1 VRDKDI
7 DTINSKGFHIC
18 STLAQ
23 GRETKM
29 RKHITIAVAL
39 IIVLALVKAPVSEAG
54 LYKVDPVHSE
64 IEFSVVHMVIA
75 KVRGAF
81 QEYSATFEVDD
92 QNLLTNV
99 KATIITKSLNTRIAK
114 RDNHLRSED
123 FFYAE
128 KYPTITFKS
137 DKVTRHEDGSYT
149 VLGKITIRGVTKT
162 IALKGGIS
170 GPIKDPSGNM
180 RMGFSAEGMIN
191 RKDFGLNWNEI
202 IETGGFIVGDE
213 VKILL
218 EGEGILKSGQ

>member
-1 VRDKDI
+1 
-7 DTINSKGFHIC
+7 
-18 STLAQ
+18 
-23 GRETKM
+23 M
-29 RKHITIAVAL
+29 RKLINITIASIKAL
-39 IIVLALVKAPVSEAG
+39 GIALVLALATAPVSEAG

-75 KVRGAF
+75 KVKGAF
-81 QEYSATFEVDD
+81 EEYSATFEVDD
-92 QNLLTNV
+92 KNMLTNV

-123 FFYAE
+123 FFYAD
-128 KYPTITFKS
+128 KYPTITFRS
-137 DKVTRHEDGSYT
+137 DKVTRNKDGSYT
-149 VLGKITIRGVTKT
+149 VSGKITIRGVTKT